1 MKRLLFPAL
10 ILALALL
17 LSGCA
22 GPQNSRSLKDTYAA
36 IRQAEVLPEMVAV
49 PEDMVRD
56 FYGIDPAWYEEA
68 VFQVA
73 SDSLLADEVVLI
85 RAREEADADRILM
98 MLKERL
104 SAKAEEAKTYSP
116 QQYAIINR
124 GQILAEGRELAL
136 LVTPRVDVLLD
147 ICKGKYRKASTR
159 AHAVFFRQFPLPLPA
174 RCADREHAAVPSAAA
189 AFFVCDE
196 PAVLRLGGAGN
207 GAADAPEHSGHLR
220 LRPGDDRVSA
230 AKKAVFGAVR
240 PDPADY
246 SGVFQ
251 VWRLV
256 FSGA

>member
-22 GPQNSRSLKDTYAA
+22 GPQNSRSLKDTYDA

-136 LVTPRVDVLLD
+136 LVTPQADVLLA
-147 ICKGKYRKASTR
+147 IYKGK
-159 AHAVFFRQFPLPLPA
+159 
-174 RCADREHAAVPSAAA
+174 
-189 AFFVCDE
+189 
-196 PAVLRLGGAGN
+196 
-207 GAADAPEHSGHLR
+207 
-220 LRPGDDRVSA
+220 
-230 AKKAVFGAVR
+230 
-240 PDPADY
+240 
-246 SGVFQ
+246 
-251 VWRLV
+251 
-256 FSGA
+256 